1 MYNSLIVLLDYV
13 LISKLLSTDIVYV
26 IWN

>member
-26 IWN
+26 I